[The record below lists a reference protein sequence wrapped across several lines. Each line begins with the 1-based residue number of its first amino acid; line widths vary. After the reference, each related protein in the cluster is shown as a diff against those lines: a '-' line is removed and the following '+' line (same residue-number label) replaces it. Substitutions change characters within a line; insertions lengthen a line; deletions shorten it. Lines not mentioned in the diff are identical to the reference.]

1 MQPSVLKIAPFRALW
16 LGQAISQLGDAFY
29 YLIFMFMVNKITGSL
44 VMVGYVGALESLPF
58 LLIGPYAGVLVDRL
72 DRRRIM
78 LASDLMSGFFL
89 VLLGAIILAHG
100 KPPVWCLL
108 VTPFLLSSVRCFF
121 MPAKSAAIPSLV
133 PTERVLEANSISSTT
148 QTVMPLISLSLSASV
163 LSLLY
168 NLSPLWFY
176 MAAVGLNAASF
187 LASAAFISRLPAVLP
202 KREDAHEAHPLTDF
216 KNGLRYIRGRHELLV
231 LTALLTVFR
240 LSVAPFFVV
249 YLAANNAW
257 FGGRPQTIA
266 WFEFS
271 FFIGMVASSAA
282 MYRQKPVRPLYWF
295 ASGLAVCGVAVGAMA
310 FAPNFWN
317 FVFWNVIAGLAI
329 PAADIPVMT
338 YLQVSVP
345 DAFRGRVNS
354 VREMISMGVMPI
366 GSVLGGVLVARCG
379 LFLAFIVMGVGMVGG
394 CIAGLVDRRFRNA
407 TMPQGDELN
416 PAVLD
421 RGTEVAF
428 NA

>member
-1 MQPSVLKIAPFRALW
+1 LLPSVLRIPSFRALW

-29 YLIFMFMVNKITGSL
+29 YVIFMFMVSKITGSL
-44 VMVGYVGALESLPF
+44 VMVGYVGALETLPF
-58 LLIGPYAGVLVDRL
+58 LLFGPYAGVLADRI

-78 LASDLMSGFFL
+78 LASDLLSGLFL
-89 VLLGAIILAHG
+89 SMLAVTIAVSG

-108 VTPFLLSSVRCFF
+108 VTPFMLSSVRCFF
-121 MPAKSAAIPSLV
+121 APAKSAAIPSLV
-133 PTERVLEANSISSTT
+133 PIERVLEANAISSTT

-168 NLSPLWFY
+168 TLSPLWFY
-176 MAAVGLNAASF
+176 LSAVSINATSF
-187 LASAAFISRLPAVLP
+187 LVSAAFISRLPEVRP
-202 KREDAHEAHPLTDF
+202 HREDAHEAHPFTDF
-216 KNGLRYIRGRHELLV
+216 KLGLYYIWGRHELKV

-249 YLAANNAW
+249 YLAANAKW
-257 FGGRPQTIA
+257 FGGKPQSLV

-271 FFIGMVASSAA
+271 FFLGMVVSSAA
-282 MYRQKPVRPLYWF
+282 MTRQKPARPLYWF
-295 ASGLAVCGVAVGAMA
+295 ASGLAVCGISVGAMA
-310 FAPNFWN
+310 VVPTYWN
-317 FVFWNVIAGLAI
+317 FIFCNVVAGLAI

-354 VREMISMGVMPI
+354 VREMISMGVMPV
-366 GSVLGGVLVARCG
+366 GSVFAGFMVARFG
-379 LFLAFIVMGVGMVGG
+379 LAIAFYAMGIGMVGG
-394 CIAGLVDRRFRNA
+394 CLFGLLDGRFRNA
-407 TMPQGDELN
+407 RLVV
-416 PAVLD
+416 PAGPLAVED

-428 NA
+428 IA